1 MQSIHLKKIKWSHD
15 YHMTRNLTTSGIS
28 VIKGDTEDTV
38 SSASETWNNNRKII
52 NHTLDGCFVAKDKIL
67 NF

>member
-1 MQSIHLKKIKWSHD
+1 
-15 YHMTRNLTTSGIS
+15 MTRNLTTSGIS

-38 SSASETWNNNRKII
+38 SSASETCNKKI
-52 NHTLDGCFVAKDKIL
+52 NHTKDGCFIAKDRIL